1 MSQQLSLSPA
11 QSISSAIER
20 RAAVRYQCSTSA
32 SCSSLA
38 PFERLSGV
46 LRNISSGGMALILG
60 TSIREGTELVI
71 DLKTK
76 NPGICLTLLAR
87 VVHST
92 LNEEGSWTIGCEFIT
107 TPTEEQ
113 IQALL

>member
-11 QSISSAIER
+11 KSVQQAIER
-20 RAAVRYQCSTSA
+20 RAAVRYQCSNSA

-38 PFERLSGV
+38 PFERLNGMM
-46 LRNISSGGMALILG
+46 RDISRHGIALILG

-71 DLKTK
+71 DLKTR

-87 VVHST
+87 VIHST
-92 LNEEGSWTIGCEFIT
+92 QGDEGTWIIGCEFVT

-113 IQALL
+113 IKALL

>member
-1 MSQQLSLSPA
+1 MSQQLTLSPA
-11 QSISSAIER
+11 KSVHPLAER
-20 RAAVRYQCSTSA
+20 RAAVRFQCSNGA

-38 PFERLSGV
+38 PFERLTG
-46 LRNISSGGMALILG
+46 RARDISKTGIALILG
-60 TSIREGTELVI
+60 TSVRDGTQLVI

-92 LNEEGSWTIGCEFIT
+92 PADEGSWVIGCEFIT

-113 IQALL
+113 IMALL

>member
-1 MSQQLSLSPA
+1 MSQQLTLSPA
-11 QSISSAIER
+11 QSVQQVADR
-20 RAAVRYQCSTSA
+20 RASVRFQCSTSA

-38 PFERLSGV
+38 PFERLNGMT
-46 LRNISSGGMALILG
+46 RNISRHGIALILG
-60 TSIREGTELVI
+60 TSIREGIEVVI

-76 NPGICLTLLAR
+76 NPGIRLTLLAR
-87 VVHST
+87 VVRSIPDA
-92 LNEEGSWTIGCEFIT
+92 EGTWMVGCEFIT

>member
-1 MSQQLSLSPA
+1 MPQ
-11 QSISSAIER
+11 AIER
-20 RAAVRYQCSTSA
+20 RAAVRYQCSNSA

-38 PFERLSGV
+38 PFERHSGKM
-46 LRNISSGGMALILG
+46 RDISRTGIALALG

-87 VVHST
+87 VIHST
-92 LNEEGSWTIGCEFIT
+92 PEDESSWVIGCEFIT

-113 IQALL
+113 IKALL

>member
-1 MSQQLSLSPA
+1 SVQQLA
-11 QSISSAIER
+11 DR
-20 RAAVRYQCSTSA
+20 RAAVRYQCSNSA

-38 PFERLSGV
+38 PFERLNG
-46 LRNISSGGMALILG
+46 RMRDISRTGIALVLG
-60 TSIREGTELVI
+60 TTVREDTQLVI

-92 LNEEGSWTIGCEFIT
+92 PADEGSWIIGCEFIT

-113 IQALL
+113 ITALL

>member
-1 MSQQLSLSPA
+1 
-11 QSISSAIER
+11 
-20 RAAVRYQCSTSA
+20 
-32 SCSSLA
+32 
-38 PFERLSGV
+38 
-46 LRNISSGGMALILG
+46 MALILG

>member
-1 MSQQLSLSPA
+1 MLQQLFDPPVQSLHQVA
-11 QSISSAIER
+11 ER
-20 RAAVRYQCSTSA
+20 RASVRFQCSTRA

-38 PFERLSGV
+38 PFERLNGMT
-46 LRNISSGGMALILG
+46 RDISQTGIALALG
-60 TSIREGTELVI
+60 TCIRKGVELVI

-92 LNEEGSWTIGCEFIT
+92 PEDEGTWIVGCEFIT

-113 IQALL
+113 IEALL

>member
-1 MSQQLSLSPA
+1 MSQQLS
-11 QSISSAIER
+11 QSRPQSVQELIER
-20 RAAVRYQCSTSA
+20 RASVRFQCSNRA

-38 PFERLSGV
+38 PFERLNGAM
-46 LRNISSGGMALILG
+46 RDISKHGIALVLG
-60 TSIREGTELVI
+60 TSIREGIELVI

-87 VVHST
+87 VVHSRPE
-92 LNEEGSWTIGCEFIT
+92 EEGTWIVGCEFIT

>member
-1 MSQQLSLSPA
+1 MSQQLSLSRAKSVA
-11 QSISSAIER
+11 QTIER

-38 PFERLSGV
+38 PFERLSGTMRDIS
-46 LRNISSGGMALILG
+46 RNGIALILG

-71 DLKTK
+71 DLKTR
-76 NPGICLTLLAR
+76 NPGICLTLLAC

-92 LNEEGSWTIGCEFIT
+92 QDAEGNWIVGCEFIT

-113 IQALL
+113 IKALL

>member
-1 MSQQLSLSPA
+1 MSQQLVSSPA
-11 QSISSAIER
+11 QSVQEVIER
-20 RAAVRYQCSTSA
+20 RASVRFQCSTSA

-38 PFERLSGV
+38 PFERLNGMT
-46 LRNISSGGMALILG
+46 RDISKTGIALILG
-60 TSIREGTELVI
+60 TSIREGLELVI

-92 LNEEGSWTIGCEFIT
+92 LEAEGTWVVGCEFIT

-113 IQALL
+113 IRALV